1 MDVGKM
7 AGTAVMMKA
16 GQAQQIMAIS
26 LLKMAAEQQSLSAA
40 MLDQGVRNAA
50 QIAARSE
57 DGFSVY
63 A

>member
-7 AGTAVMMKA
+7 AGTAAMMKT

-26 LLKMAAEQQSLSAA
+26 LLKMAAEQQNLSAA

-50 QIAARSE
+50 QIVARSE